1 MTHTPTG
8 RRSRRRTRTS
18 LPTPPSAAALDAALD
33 ADLVVR
39 VAAAALAEHPGAM
52 LDRVEVDG
60 EGRYAAHLV
69 TWFGQQ
75 VVVPVDRDLTVM
87 GWMVLAR

>member
-8 RRSRRRTRTS
+8 HRSRRRARTP
-18 LPTPPSAAALDAALD
+18 LLTPPSADALD

-39 VAAAALAEHPGAM
+39 VAAAALAEHPGATI
-52 LDRVEVDG
+52 DRVEVDR

-87 GWMVLAR
+87 GWMALAR

>member
-8 RRSRRRTRTS
+8 HRSRRRARTP
-18 LPTPPSAAALDAALD
+18 LLTPPSADALD

-39 VAAAALAEHPGAM
+39 VAAAALAEHPGATI
-52 LDRVEVDG
+52 DRVEVDG

-87 GWMVLAR
+87 GWMALAR